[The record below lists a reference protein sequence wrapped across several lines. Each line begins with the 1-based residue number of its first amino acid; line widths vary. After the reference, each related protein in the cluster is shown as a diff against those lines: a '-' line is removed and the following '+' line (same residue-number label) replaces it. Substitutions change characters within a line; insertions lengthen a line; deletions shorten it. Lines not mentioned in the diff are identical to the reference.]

1 MIYLSEKDIVK
12 LNVIQIKRYSPRETI
27 GVIDKN
33 ALSMAVNQPRQ
44 HIFGKDLY
52 PDEFSKAAVLLI
64 NLIKKHPFN
73 NGNKRTAFLAAYVFL
88 KINGFSLTMENQEVV
103 EFVVNIATYQ
113 GEFDDLK
120 ETTTDI
126 LKNNSTKI
134 DTKK

>member
-1 MIYLSEKDIVK
+1 MIYLGEKDIVK

>member
-52 PDEFSKAAVLLI
+52 PDEFIKAAVLLI

>member
-88 KINGFSLTMENQEVV
+88 KINGFTLTMENQEVV

>member
-113 GEFDDLK
+113 GEFDDIK

>member
-120 ETTTDI
+120 EATTDI
-126 LKNNSTKI
+126 LKNKSTKL

>member
-1 MIYLSEKDIVK
+1 MIYLSERDIVK
-12 LNVIQIKRYSPRETI
+12 LNVIQIKRYSPKETI

-33 ALSMAVNQPRQ
+33 ALSMAVNQPKQ

-52 PDEFSKAAVLLI
+52 PDVFSKAAVLLI
-64 NLIKKHPFN
+64 NLIKKHPFHN
-73 NGNKRTAFLAAYVFL
+73 TNKRTAFLAAYVFL
-88 KINGFSLTMENQEVV
+88 KLNGYSLKMENQKVV
-103 EFVVNIATYQ
+103 EFVVRVATYQ

-120 ETTTDI
+120 EATTDI

>member
-88 KINGFSLTMENQEVV
+88 KINGFSLTMENQKVV

>member
-1 MIYLSEKDIVK
+1 MMYLSEKDIVK
-12 LNVIQIKRYSPRETI
+12 LNVIQIKKYSPKETV

-33 ALSMAVNQPRQ
+33 ALSMAVNQPKQ

-52 PDEFSKAAVLLI
+52 PDVFSKAAVLLI
-64 NLIKKHPFN
+64 NLIKKHPFHN
-73 NGNKRTAFLAAYVFL
+73 ANKRTAFLAAYVFIKL
-88 KINGFSLTMENQEVV
+88 NGYSLRMENQEVV

-126 LKNNSTKI
+126 LKKI
-134 DTKK
+134 QQKSI

>member
-1 MIYLSEKDIVK
+1 MMYLSEKDIVK
-12 LNVIQIKRYSPRETI
+12 LNVIQIKKYSPKETV

-103 EFVVNIATYQ
+103 EFVVRIATYQ

-120 ETTTDI
+120 EATTDI
-126 LKNNSTKI
+126 LKNNSIKI